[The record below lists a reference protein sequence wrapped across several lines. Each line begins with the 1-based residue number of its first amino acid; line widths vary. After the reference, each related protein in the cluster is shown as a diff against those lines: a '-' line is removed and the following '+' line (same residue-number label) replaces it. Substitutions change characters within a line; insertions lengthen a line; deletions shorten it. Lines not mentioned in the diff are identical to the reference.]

1 MPNNTTVIGVQEI
14 DAFIRALQSYGIT
27 TPEWLVIIILVVIL
41 LAKISGY
48 IDNISS
54 GLNKIKT
61 LMARRSDYD
70 QKQFIALRNNFI
82 KHLTYEVERLNREAD
97 WADFNYSL

>member
-1 MPNNTTVIGVQEI
+1 MVLNLKKVKYLPEVNMPNNTTVIGVQEI

-54 GLNKIKT
+54 GLNKIK
-61 LMARRSDYD
+61 
-70 QKQFIALRNNFI
+70 LRAA
-82 KHLTYEVERLNREAD
+82 TPP
-97 WADFNYSL
+97 